1 MVFLSTKKK
10 LGPIWGLGGVASLVC
25 IGRDFNLFKFPLPLE
40 RRNCVRILMAKGCLL
55 DFMEELSLVDPLSLV
70 VFRLGVMG

>member
-1 MVFLSTKKK
+1 M
-10 LGPIWGLGGVASLVC
+10 C